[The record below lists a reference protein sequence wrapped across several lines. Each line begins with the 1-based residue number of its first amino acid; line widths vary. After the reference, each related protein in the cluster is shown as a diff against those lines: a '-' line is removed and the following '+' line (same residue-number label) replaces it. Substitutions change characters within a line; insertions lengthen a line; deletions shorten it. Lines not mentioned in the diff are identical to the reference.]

1 VQTPAGFFIRRCDA
15 LPAQSL
21 SRALSSHSPSA
32 ATPLYRPRSWPRLL
46 LLGTVRPPAGS
57 AAPLMSRSSCVP
69 SPTRRQQGKG
79 LSETMAAALGTR
91 ENLALLQPRNSH
103 EIAFLPSLDLAAG
116 IDQRIG
122 SARLGTPSLGAV
134 YRAAKFVVRCQSV

>member
-1 VQTPAGFFIRRCDA
+1 
-15 LPAQSL
+15 
-21 SRALSSHSPSA
+21 
-32 ATPLYRPRSWPRLL
+32 
-46 LLGTVRPPAGS
+46 
-57 AAPLMSRSSCVP
+57 
-69 SPTRRQQGKG
+69 
-79 LSETMAAALGTR
+79 MAAALGTR

-134 YRAAKFVVRCQSV
+134 CRVAKENPGAAPGVGVGTVETTQRFFIAMTATGAIGFVATGAWIWLFG